1 MPRFPPSNVA
11 EARRV
16 RARLALPKRHKP
28 LRRVPGHGPRFPE
41 PLLPPGA
48 LVHCPSNEQTD
59 TDWPNW
65 SRELPQGSSLRP
77 SQAPRRPPTGTP
89 LLPAPVAEALTS
101 CRGSEAL
108 PCEPR
113 PVLCWC
119 SPLNH
124 SQLPRGPPRGLP
136 ATGPVAPAPWPQPW
150 PSSVARPRRPP
161 APPREGPG
169 QPRCPSCLDG
179 RSLSLHT
186 RGLCAPEGP
195 ELLWAGRPGT
205 HCERLGLCAPHGA

>member
-1 MPRFPPSNVA
+1 MQRFPPSNVA
-11 EARRV
+11 EAWRV
-16 RARLALPKRHKP
+16 CAWLTLPKRHKP
-28 LRRVPGHGPRFPE
+28 LGRVSGHGPRFPE

-48 LVHCPSNEQTD
+48 CIQRLSNEQTD
-59 TDWPNW
+59 AADGPNW

-77 SQAPRRPPTGTP
+77 SQALRQPPTGAP

-101 CRGSEAL
+101 CRGSEAV

-113 PVLCWC
+113 AVLCRC

-136 ATGPVAPAPWPQPW
+136 ANWSSHPSPVTSAVTKLPGAPP
-150 PSSVARPRRPP
+150 PSPP
-161 APPREGPG
+161 APA
-169 QPRCPSCLDG
+169 QPRYPSCLDG
-179 RSLSLHT
+179 CSLSLHT

-195 ELLWAGRPGT
+195 ELPWAGRPGNP
-205 HCERLGLCAPHGA
+205 CERLGLCASHGA